1 MVSWLAPTRVSVE
14 VGLPHL
20 EPPVWLTR
28 ELTFAEGDPALERWR
43 AVGFTIAL
51 LVDDERFWASLPAGS
66 LLEEPVVDEEPAP
79 GGGAEQLGFDAE
91 LRGFAGAGLVS
102 GPWRMG
108 AELRGSVL
116 FSGPWLATAG
126 VEYALAEAETEGLD
140 VRWLDLSLGLGLRD
154 EALFDGVEGRLR
166 LEFVAENVAV
176 TAREGLSTDRR
187 NAWVPGVVLGGDLHW
202 RVVGPWALSVRA
214 DAFWLDGSTAI
225 TSGGERVAA
234 SAGAGVLF
242 GVGGRYRF

>member
-14 VGLPHL
+14 VGLPQV

-28 ELTFAEGDPALERWR
+28 ELAFAESDPALERWR

-51 LVDDERFWASLPAGS
+51 LVDDERFWASLPASSVMEG
-66 LLEEPVVDEEPAP
+66 PAMDDEAAA
-79 GGGAEQLGFDAE
+79 GGDAEHLAFDAE
-91 LRGFAGAGLVS
+91 LRGLAGAGLVS

-126 VEYALAEAETEGLD
+126 VEYALARGGAEGLD
-140 VRWLDLSLGLGLRD
+140 VRWLDLSVGFGLRD

-166 LEFVAENVAV
+166 LEVVAENVAV
-176 TAREGLSTDRR
+176 TAREGSSTDRR
-187 NAWVPGVVLGGDLHW
+187 NAWVPGVVLGGDVHW
-202 RVVGPWALSVRA
+202 EVAGPWALSVRA